1 MKSEAVT
8 KRFTRKPRNAP
19 QPEAMD
25 FDTMR
30 DTQSTPD
37 STKVISCSQKAADST
52 TSTLAF

>member
-8 KRFTRKPRNAP
+8 RRFTRKPRNAP

-30 DTQSTPD
+30 DTHSASD
-37 STKVISCSQKAADST
+37 SNKVITCSQKAAHLTMST
-52 TSTLAF
+52 VV